1 MNPKVTNQQLIAPSI
16 LSADFARLGEELKKL
31 EESGAD
37 WIHIDVMDG
46 HFVPNLTF
54 GPPVIKALRPH
65 SQLPF
70 DVHLMIESPDR
81 WLNDYLQAG
90 ADRITVH
97 AEACVHLHR
106 TLTQIREG
114 GAKVGVSLNPHSPL
128 SLIEE
133 VLEEV
138 DMVLLMSVNPGF
150 GGQRF
155 IERTLNKVARLR
167 ALMTE
172 RGCDA
177 LIQVDGGVN
186 PSNIASLARAG
197 ANVFVAGSAVFK
209 ADSISEAINTLKSNA
224 MAGSL

>member
-1 MNPKVTNQQLIAPSI
+1 MNPKVTNQPLIAPSI

-70 DVHLMIESPDR
+70 AVHLMIENPDR

-97 AEACVHLHR
+97 AEACIHLHR
-106 TLTQIREG
+106 TLTQIRGG

-128 SLIEE
+128 SMIEE
-133 VLEEV
+133 VLEEI

-155 IERTLNKVARLR
+155 IERTLNKVTRLR
-167 ALMTE
+167 ALITE
-172 RGCDA
+172 RGCDT

-186 PSNIASLARAG
+186 PDNIASLAQAG
-197 ANVFVAGSAVFK
+197 ANVFVAGSAIFK

-224 MAGSL
+224 MTGSF